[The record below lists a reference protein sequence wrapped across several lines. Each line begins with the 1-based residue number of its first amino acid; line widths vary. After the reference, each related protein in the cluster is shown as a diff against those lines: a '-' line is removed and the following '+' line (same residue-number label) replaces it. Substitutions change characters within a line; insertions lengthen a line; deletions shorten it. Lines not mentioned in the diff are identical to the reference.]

1 MLKNYLTLIAIG
13 LIWGSQF
20 VFQEISLEGF
30 SPVWVGTL
38 RAILIYLGV
47 LCAGVVY
54 YLYMMSIKNAGA
66 VFTSM
71 TNYLVPAVGVLIGV
85 LLADESV
92 QTTTWL
98 ALVVILSALFINQ
111 TLAKS
116 R

>member
-1 MLKNYLTLIAIG
+1 
-13 LIWGSQF
+13 
-20 VFQEISLEGF
+20 
-30 SPVWVGTL
+30 
-38 RAILIYLGV
+38 
-47 LCAGVVY
+47 
-54 YLYMMSIKNAGA
+54 
-66 VFTSM
+66 M

-92 QTTTWL
+92 QITTWL